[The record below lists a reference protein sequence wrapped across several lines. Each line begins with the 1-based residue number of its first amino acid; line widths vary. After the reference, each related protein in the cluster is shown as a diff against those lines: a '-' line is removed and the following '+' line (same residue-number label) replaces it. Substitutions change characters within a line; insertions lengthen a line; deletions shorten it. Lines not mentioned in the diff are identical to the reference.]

1 MNKHIKTIPW
11 IIAFVAALSFIAPVN
26 AHERGNGGYYN
37 DRGVEIVF
45 AGTGYGYPDYGYQQP
60 RGRNNTVY
68 YQQGRGNQYAYGRPY
83 FAKQKS
89 ER

>member
-45 AGTGYGYPDYGYQQP
+45 A
-60 RGRNNTVY
+60 
-68 YQQGRGNQYAYGRPY
+68 
-83 FAKQKS
+83 
-89 ER
+89 